1 VESIGCGG
9 VPGNTDFIGG
19 VRQEPHL
26 YRTWMSA
33 FYGRGNM
40 TQDEP
45 MFTVHTS
52 HLNTGLRGVPVGTCR
67 TSFVTPTEG
76 VHYCGYPIAEL
87 AHYAPED
94 IVYLLFNKEL
104 PTPEQST
111 QFKADLAARGRVPE
125 SVAAVFSTLP
135 KDGHPMDWL
144 SVGIHTLGMLETT
157 GDWKEDA
164 LNLIARMPRMMGL
177 MFRIREGRADN
188 IPEDDLSATMVQRF
202 VRTLEMEGVDDRLM
216 EKILATYLVLH
227 MDHGGGNLSTF
238 TGKAIAS
245 GHATVYSSIA
255 GAMNA
260 LSGPLHGRANQSC
273 LEFVLRI
280 GTSDPGEVE
289 AFVRGELA
297 AKRPVFGFGHAV
309 LRAEDPRATVQ
320 FALGEE
326 LCPDDENFKIIRTLR
341 EVAPRVLSENKKIS
355 NPNANVDIASGALL
369 HHVGFKDP
377 TYYTTFFGWA
387 RVAGIGAQIIDE
399 RTVMR
404 AGKGTP
410 IYRPKY
416 IAEEQELR
424 HVD

>member
-1 VESIGCGG
+1 ME
-9 VPGNTDFIGG
+9 
-19 VRQEPHL
+19 
-26 YRTWMSA
+26 
-33 FYGRGNM
+33 
-40 TQDEP
+40 QDEP
-45 MFTVHTS
+45 MFTVHDS
-52 HLNTGLRGVPVGTCR
+52 HLNTGLRGIPVGTCR
-67 TSFVTPTEG
+67 TSFVTPNEG

-87 AHYAPED
+87 AHHSPED
-94 IVYLLFNKEL
+94 VVYLLFNKEL
-104 PTPEQST
+104 PNAEQS
-111 QFKADLAARGRVPE
+111 QAFKSEMAARGRVPE
-125 SVAAVFSTLP
+125 SLAAVFSTLP

-144 SVGIHTLGMLETT
+144 SVGIHTLGMLDTT

-164 LNLIARMPRMMGL
+164 LNLIARMPRMMAL
-177 MFRIREGRADN
+177 IFRIRDGRGEN
-188 IPEDDLSATMVQRF
+188 IPADDLDASMVQRF
-202 VRTLEMEGVDDRLM
+202 VRTLEMEGVDDALM
-216 EKILATYLVLH
+216 EKILSTYLVLH

-245 GHATVYSSIA
+245 GHATVYASIA

-280 GTSDPGEVE
+280 GTSDPTEVE
-289 AFVRGELA
+289 AFVRNELA

-309 LRAEDPRATVQ
+309 LRSEDPRATVQ
-320 FALGEE
+320 FAVGEE

-404 AGKGTP
+404 GGKGTP

-416 IAEEQELR
+416 VAEEQELR
-424 HVD
+424 HVDR

>member
-1 VESIGCGG
+1 
-9 VPGNTDFIGG
+9 
-19 VRQEPHL
+19 
-26 YRTWMSA
+26 
-33 FYGRGNM
+33 
-40 TQDEP
+40 
-45 MFTVHTS
+45 MFTVHSS

-87 AHYAPED
+87 AHFSPED
-94 IVYLLFNKEL
+94 IVFLLFNKEL
-104 PTPEQST
+104 PTPEQSAA
-111 QFKADLAARGRVPE
+111 FKAELSARGRVPD
-125 SVAAVFSTLP
+125 SVAAVFHTLP
-135 KDGHPMDWL
+135 RNGHPMDWL
-144 SVGIHTLGMLETT
+144 SIGIHTLGMMETT

-177 MFRIREGRADN
+177 MFRIREGRGEN
-188 IPEDDLSATMVQRF
+188 IPDDDLELNMVQRF
-202 VRTLEMEGVDDRLM
+202 VRTLEMDGVDDELM

-245 GHATVYSSIA
+245 GHATVYASIA

-280 GTSDPGEVE
+280 GTSDPDKVE

-320 FALGEE
+320 FALGER

-404 AGKGTP
+404 SGKGTP

-416 IAEEQELR
+416 IAEQQELR
-424 HVD
+424 HLD

>member
-1 VESIGCGG
+1 MDV
-9 VPGNTDFIGG
+9 
-19 VRQEPHL
+19 
-26 YRTWMSA
+26 
-33 FYGRGNM
+33 GRREALEM
-40 TQDEP
+40 KDDEP
-45 MFTVHTS
+45 MFAVHSS

-87 AHYAPED
+87 ARHSPED
-94 IVYLLFNKEL
+94 VVYLLFNKEL
-104 PTPEQST
+104 PTPSQST
-111 QFKADLAARGRVPE
+111 AFKADLARRGAVPD
-125 SVAAVFSTLP
+125 SLAAVFHTLP
-135 KDGHPMDWL
+135 RNGHPMDWL
-144 SVGIHTLGMLETT
+144 SVGIHTLGMLDTT

-177 MFRIREGRADN
+177 LFRIREGRGEA
-188 IPEDDLSATMVQRF
+188 IPDDDLELTMVQRF
-202 VRTLEMEGVDDRLM
+202 VRTLEMEGVDDDLM
-216 EKILATYLVLH
+216 DQILSTYLVLH

-238 TGKAIAS
+238 AGKAIAS
-245 GHATVYSSIA
+245 GHATVYASIA

-280 GTSDPGEVE
+280 GTSDPAEVE
-289 AFVRGELA
+289 TFVRNELA
-297 AKRPVFGFGHAV
+297 EKRPVFGFGHAV

-320 FALGEE
+320 FALGER
-326 LCPDDENFKIIRTLR
+326 LCPDDENFKVIRTLR
-341 EVAPRVLSENKKIS
+341 EVAPRVLGENKKIS

-369 HHVGFKDP
+369 HHIGFRDP

-387 RVAGIGAQIIDE
+387 RVSGIGAQIIDE

-404 AGKGTP
+404 GGKGTP

-416 IAEEQELR
+416 IAEEQDLR

>member
-1 VESIGCGG
+1 MDVGCAEALAMK
-9 VPGNTDFIGG
+9 D
-19 VRQEPHL
+19 
-26 YRTWMSA
+26 
-33 FYGRGNM
+33 
-40 TQDEP
+40 DEP
-45 MFTVHTS
+45 MFAVRSS

-67 TSFVTPTEG
+67 TSFVTPKEG
-76 VHYCGYPIAEL
+76 VHYCGYPIGEL
-87 AHYAPED
+87 AQHSPED
-94 IVYLLFNKEL
+94 IVFLLFNKEL

-111 QFKADLAARGRVPE
+111 AFKADLARRGRVPD
-125 SVAAVFSTLP
+125 SLAAVFHTLP
-135 KDGHPMDWL
+135 RDGHPMDWL
-144 SVGIHTLGMLETT
+144 SVGVHTLGMLDTT

-177 MFRIREGRADN
+177 LFRIREGRGDN
-188 IPEDDLSATMVQRF
+188 IPEDDLDLSMVQRF
-202 VRTLEMEGVDDRLM
+202 VRTLETDDVDDDLM
-216 EKILATYLVLH
+216 DQILSTYLVLH

-245 GHATVYSSIA
+245 GHATVYASIA

-273 LEFVLRI
+273 LEFVLQI
-280 GTSDPGEVE
+280 GTSNPVEVE
-289 AFVRGELA
+289 AFVRKELA
-297 AKRPVFGFGHAV
+297 AKRPIFGFGHAV

-320 FALGEE
+320 FALGER

-341 EVAPRVLSENKKIS
+341 EVAPRVLGENKKIS

-369 HHVGFKDP
+369 HHIGFRDP

-387 RVAGIGAQIIDE
+387 RVSGIGAQIIDE

-404 AGKGTP
+404 GGKGTP

-416 IAEEQELR
+416 IAEEQDLR
-424 HVD
+424 HVE

>member
-1 VESIGCGG
+1 
-9 VPGNTDFIGG
+9 
-19 VRQEPHL
+19 
-26 YRTWMSA
+26 
-33 FYGRGNM
+33 M
-40 TQDEP
+40 TPDEP

-87 AHYAPED
+87 AHHPPED

-104 PTPEQST
+104 PTAEQSAA
-111 QFKADLAARGRVPE
+111 FKSNLAGRGHVPE
-125 SVAAVFSTLP
+125 TLAAVFHTLP
-135 KDGHPMDWL
+135 RDGHPMDWL
-144 SVGIHTLGMLETT
+144 SVGIHTLGMMNTT

-177 MFRIREGRADN
+177 LFRIREGRGDD
-188 IPEDDLSATMVQRF
+188 IPDDDLTLNMVQRF
-202 VRTLEMEGVDDRLM
+202 VRTLEMECVDDELM
-216 EKILATYLVLH
+216 DQILSTYLVLH

-245 GHATVYSSIA
+245 GHATVYASMA

-280 GTSDPGEVE
+280 GTSDPDEVE
-289 AFVRGELA
+289 AFVRNELA
-297 AKRPVFGFGHAV
+297 ERRPVFGFGHAV

-320 FALGEE
+320 FALGER

-341 EVAPRVLSENKKIS
+341 KVAPRVLGENKKIS

-369 HHVGFKDP
+369 HHVGFRDP

-387 RVAGIGAQIIDE
+387 RVSGIGAQIIDE
-399 RTVMR
+399 RSVMR
-404 AGKGTP
+404 GGKGTP

-416 IAEEQELR
+416 IAEDQDLR
-424 HVD
+424 HVE

>member
-1 VESIGCGG
+1 ME
-9 VPGNTDFIGG
+9 
-19 VRQEPHL
+19 
-26 YRTWMSA
+26 
-33 FYGRGNM
+33 
-40 TQDEP
+40 QDEP
-45 MFTVHTS
+45 MFTVHDS
-52 HLNTGLRGVPVGTCR
+52 HLNTGLRGIPVGTCR
-67 TSFVTPTEG
+67 TSFVTPNEG

-87 AHYAPED
+87 AHHSPED
-94 IVYLLFNKEL
+94 VVYLLFNKEL
-104 PTPEQST
+104 PNAEQS
-111 QFKADLAARGRVPE
+111 QAFKSEMAARGRVPD
-125 SVAAVFSTLP
+125 SLAAVFSTLP

-144 SVGIHTLGMLETT
+144 SVGIHTLGMLDTT
-157 GDWKEDA
+157 GNWKEDA

-177 MFRIREGRADN
+177 IFRIREGRGEN
-188 IPEDDLSATMVQRF
+188 IPADDLGASMVQRF
-202 VRTLEMEGVDDRLM
+202 VRTLEMEGVDDALM
-216 EKILATYLVLH
+216 EKILSTYLVLH

-245 GHATVYSSIA
+245 GHATVYASIA

-280 GTSDPGEVE
+280 GTSDPTEVE
-289 AFVRGELA
+289 AFVRNELT

-309 LRAEDPRATVQ
+309 LRSEDPRATVQ
-320 FALGEE
+320 FAVGEE
-326 LCPDDENFKIIRTLR
+326 LCPDDKNFKIIRTLR
-341 EVAPRVLSENKKIS
+341 EVAPRVLSENEKIS

-387 RVAGIGAQIIDE
+387 RVAGIGAQIVDE

-404 AGKGTP
+404 GGKGTP

-416 IAEEQELR
+416 VAEEQELR
-424 HVD
+424 HVDR

>member
-1 VESIGCGG
+1 
-9 VPGNTDFIGG
+9 
-19 VRQEPHL
+19 
-26 YRTWMSA
+26 
-33 FYGRGNM
+33 M

-45 MFTVHTS
+45 MFTVHSS

-87 AHYAPED
+87 AHFSPED
-94 IVYLLFNKEL
+94 IVFLLFNKEL
-104 PTPEQST
+104 PTPEQSAA
-111 QFKADLAARGRVPE
+111 FKADLSARGRVPD
-125 SVAAVFSTLP
+125 SVAAVFHTLP
-135 KDGHPMDWL
+135 RNGHPMDWL
-144 SVGIHTLGMLETT
+144 SIGIHTLGMMETT

-177 MFRIREGRADN
+177 MFRIREGRGEN
-188 IPEDDLSATMVQRF
+188 IPDDDLELNMVQRF
-202 VRTLEMEGVDDRLM
+202 VRTLEMDGVDDELM

-245 GHATVYSSIA
+245 GHATVYASIA

-280 GTSDPGEVE
+280 GTSDPDEVE

-320 FALGEE
+320 FALGER

-404 AGKGTP
+404 SGKGTP

-416 IAEEQELR
+416 IAEQQELR
-424 HVD
+424 HLD

>member
-1 VESIGCGG
+1 ME
-9 VPGNTDFIGG
+9 
-19 VRQEPHL
+19 
-26 YRTWMSA
+26 
-33 FYGRGNM
+33 
-40 TQDEP
+40 QDEP
-45 MFTVHTS
+45 MFTVHDS
-52 HLNTGLRGVPVGTCR
+52 HLNTGLRGIPVGTCR
-67 TSFVTPTEG
+67 TSFVTPNEG

-87 AHYAPED
+87 AHHSPED
-94 IVYLLFNKEL
+94 VVYLLFNKEL
-104 PTPEQST
+104 PNAEQS
-111 QFKADLAARGRVPE
+111 QAFKSEMAARGRVPD
-125 SVAAVFSTLP
+125 SLAAVFSTLP

-144 SVGIHTLGMLETT
+144 SVGIHTLGMLDTT

-177 MFRIREGRADN
+177 IFRIREGRGEN
-188 IPEDDLSATMVQRF
+188 IPADDLGASMVQRF
-202 VRTLEMEGVDDRLM
+202 VRTLEMEGVDDALM
-216 EKILATYLVLH
+216 EKILSTYLVLH

-245 GHATVYSSIA
+245 GHATVYASIA

-280 GTSDPGEVE
+280 GTSDPAEVE
-289 AFVRGELA
+289 AFVRNELA
-297 AKRPVFGFGHAV
+297 SKRPVFGFGHAV
-309 LRAEDPRATVQ
+309 LRSEDPRATVQ
-320 FALGEE
+320 FAVGEE

-404 AGKGTP
+404 GGKGTP

-416 IAEEQELR
+416 VAEEQELR
-424 HVD
+424 HVDR

>member
-1 VESIGCGG
+1 MDVGCAEALAMK
-9 VPGNTDFIGG
+9 D
-19 VRQEPHL
+19 
-26 YRTWMSA
+26 
-33 FYGRGNM
+33 
-40 TQDEP
+40 DEP
-45 MFTVHTS
+45 MFAVRSS

-67 TSFVTPTEG
+67 TSFVTPKEG
-76 VHYCGYPIAEL
+76 VHYCGYPIGEL
-87 AHYAPED
+87 AQHSPED
-94 IVYLLFNKEL
+94 IVFLLFNKEL

-111 QFKADLAARGRVPE
+111 AFKADLARRGRVPD
-125 SVAAVFSTLP
+125 SLAAVFHTLP
-135 KDGHPMDWL
+135 RDGHPMDWL
-144 SVGIHTLGMLETT
+144 SVGVHTLGMLDTT

-177 MFRIREGRADN
+177 LFRIREGRGEN
-188 IPEDDLSATMVQRF
+188 IPEDDLDLSMVQRF
-202 VRTLEMEGVDDRLM
+202 VRTLETDDVDDDLM
-216 EKILATYLVLH
+216 DQILSTYLVLH

-245 GHATVYSSIA
+245 GHATVYASIA

-273 LEFVLRI
+273 LEFVLQI
-280 GTSDPGEVE
+280 GTSDPVEVE
-289 AFVRGELA
+289 AFVRKELA
-297 AKRPVFGFGHAV
+297 AKRPIFGFGHAV

-320 FALGEE
+320 FALGER

-341 EVAPRVLSENKKIS
+341 EVAPRVLGENKKIS

-369 HHVGFKDP
+369 HHIGFRDP

-387 RVAGIGAQIIDE
+387 RVSGIGAQIIDE

-404 AGKGTP
+404 GGKGTP

-416 IAEEQELR
+416 IAEEQDLR